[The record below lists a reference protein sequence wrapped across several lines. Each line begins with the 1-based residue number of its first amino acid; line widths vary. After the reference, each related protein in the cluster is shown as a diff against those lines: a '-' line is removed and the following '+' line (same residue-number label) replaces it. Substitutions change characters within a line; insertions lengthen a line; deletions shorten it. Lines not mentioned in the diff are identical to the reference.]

1 MTRQAVHGESGRSSS
16 KYFALF
22 EGILSDTASRT
33 ERTYVKGLQE
43 LVDIYIKPAAAP
55 VTSLSGAGQSTVPSA
70 ERKIVFGG
78 LEALFSFHKESFLP
92 ALERVSAPVMRSAAE
107 LAEVDPDGSLSLK
120 VARAVAN
127 IFVSHAAFMKMYSTY
142 IKCVLLLY

>member
-1 MTRQAVHGESGRSSS
+1 M
-16 KYFALF
+16 
-22 EGILSDTASRT
+22 
-33 ERTYVKGLQE
+33 KGLQE

-55 VTSLSGAGQSTVPSA
+55 VSALGSVGQSTVPSA

-78 LEALFSFHKESFLP
+78 LEALFSFHKQSFLP
-92 ALERVSAPVMRSAAE
+92 ALERATAPIMRSAHD
-107 LAEVDPDGSLSLK
+107 LADLDSDGRLSLE

-142 IKCVLLLY
+142 IK

>member
-1 MTRQAVHGESGRSSS
+1 MTRRSAPESLGRSSS
-16 KYFALF
+16 KCQPLRYIS
-22 EGILSDTASRT
+22 EYSVEHICRT

-43 LVDIYIKPAAAP
+43 LVDIYVKPAAAA
-55 VTSLSGAGQSTVPSA
+55 VSGLGSVRQSVVPAA

-92 ALERVSAPVMRSAAE
+92 MLENATAPIMRPAAE
-107 LAEVDPDGSLSLK
+107 LVEIDVDGRLSLN
-120 VARAVAN
+120 VARAVAR

-142 IKCVLLLY
+142 IK